1 MAPFLFECATPNHLV
16 VSDTVDEVVAPGSE
30 GYFGVWAG
38 HAPFLTT
45 LGIGALSYRRG
56 REQWVLAV
64 NGGFAEVSPEKV
76 IVLTETAER
85 PEEIDVARA
94 GEARARAEA
103 RLAGRTK
110 EEVDYT
116 RAQVAWARAL
126 TRLEVAA
133 RR

>member
-1 MAPFLFECATPNHLV
+1 MASFLFECATPNRLV
-16 VSDTVDEVVAPGSE
+16 VSEMVDEVVAPGSE
-30 GYFGVWAG
+30 GYFGVWTG

-45 LGIGALSYRRG
+45 LGIGRLHYRQG
-56 REQWVLAV
+56 REEWILVV
-64 NGGFAEVSPEKV
+64 NGGFAEVGPEKV

-103 RLAGRTK
+103 RLSGRAK

-116 RAQVAWARAL
+116 RAQAALARAL
-126 TRLEVAA
+126 TRLEVAT